1 MLNKLFPDGIPDVF
15 KGEDDENYDDSILVF
30 KNKKNN
36 KKKPTHIIKFQ
47 LENKKHK
54 YSSDDDEESEEEN
67 EIVEQKKEEVRIT
80 DEVKPQKSKLCT
92 IPEYDNIGKGYHS
105 DRTIYYDNNERDI
118 FGRIVRRR

>member
-36 KKKPTHIIKFQ
+36 KNKPTHIIKFQ

-54 YSSDDDEESEEEN
+54 YSDDDEESEEEN

-80 DEVKPQKSKLCT
+80 DEVKPQKSKLWT